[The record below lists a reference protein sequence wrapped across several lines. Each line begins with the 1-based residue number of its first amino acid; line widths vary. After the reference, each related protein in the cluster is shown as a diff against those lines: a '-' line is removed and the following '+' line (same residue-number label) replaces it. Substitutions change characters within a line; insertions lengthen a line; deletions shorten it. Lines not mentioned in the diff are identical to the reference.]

1 MVDCGGGGV
10 GEEVEMGVYFQVT
23 RGNSYIRQAP
33 DLILM
38 HGAL

>member
-1 MVDCGGGGV
+1 MGCGRGGG
-10 GEEVEMGVYFQVT
+10 EVEMGVYFQVM
-23 RGNSYIRQAP
+23 RGNRHAP